1 MRISSLPF
9 PFSPVRLSA
18 GEEEDVICAECVR
31 RYLSD
36 LVKSVE
42 Y

>member
-1 MRISSLPF
+1 MIF
-9 PFSPVRLSA
+9 WV
-18 GEEEDVICAECVR
+18 CVR

-42 Y
+42 YWSGSWIMVTPRDE